1 VSIARRL
8 PAAVLLSATVAL
20 GACGGSGDDGKNANG
35 FEGAVTPNGKKVE
48 LQTEKA
54 KPGQRRIRLQV
65 VTTKGRN
72 TLALVP
78 VFINGRGP
86 LAFAVDTGASQSLVD
101 EDVAKKVGLK
111 PGDDIGRLQGVAGS
125 SRGRALKIHDWRAGG
140 VALPAD
146 TIASLDGLN
155 PDGES
160 IDGLLGSDVLS
171 RWGRVAIDYDNDV
184 LLLDPKIKK

>member
-1 VSIARRL
+1 MSRRL
-8 PAAVLLSATVAL
+8 PVAVLLSAAL
-20 GACGGSGDDGKNANG
+20 AVGACGGSDDDKAAGT
-35 FEGAVTPNGKKVE
+35 FEGAVTPSGKKVE
-48 LQTEKA
+48 LKTEEA
-54 KPGQRRIRLQV
+54 KPGQRRIRLKV

-78 VFINGRGP
+78 VYINGRGP
-86 LAFAVDTGASQSLVD
+86 LAFAVDTGASQSLLD
-101 EDVAKKVGLK
+101 EDVARKVGLE
-111 PGDDIGRLQGVAGS
+111 PGDDIGRLQGIAGATK
-125 SRGRALKIHDWRAGG
+125 GRELEIERWRADK
-140 VALPAD
+140 VNLPAE
-146 TIASLDGLN
+146 TIASMKDLN

>member
-1 VSIARRL
+1 MSRSRRL
-8 PAAVLLSATVAL
+8 PVALLTSAALAL
-20 GACGGSGDDGKNANG
+20 GACGGSGGEADTGG
-35 FEGAVTPNGKKVE
+35 FEGAVTPDGKKVE
-48 LQTEKA
+48 LQTEEA
-54 KPGQRRIRLQV
+54 RPGQRRIKLEV
-65 VTTKGRN
+65 VTTEGRN

-78 VFINGRGP
+78 VYINGRGP

-101 EDVAKKVGLK
+101 EDVARKVGLE
-111 PGDDIGRLQGVAGS
+111 PGDDIGHLKGIAGS
-125 SRGRALKIHDWRAGG
+125 AKGRELKVEEWRAGG
-140 VALPAD
+140 VDLPAD
-146 TIASLDGLN
+146 TIASMDGLN